1 LKYCWSRLYCV
12 LEFSMQFLLGKTKT
26 KYLRLTL
33 KVYGILGAFDKKKQT
48 KKTTT
53 VVLKTLRSF
62 SQANATDIFFITRT
76 NID

>member
-33 KVYGILGAFDKKKQT
+33 KVYGILDAFDNKKQKNNHSSAKNT
-48 KKTTT
+48 QK
-53 VVLKTLRSF
+53 
-62 SQANATDIFFITRT
+62 FFTGKC
-76 NID
+76 N